1 MSDVFDPTGQP
12 SESELPEAPA
22 AKPMPRRPERD
33 LSGKQ
38 KRQLRGLAH
47 HMVPVVQVGREGIGE
62 GVIGAV
68 GRALVDHELIKVK
81 VLESAPVDRREA
93 GALLSA
99 ATGSHV
105 AGALGRIVILYRMHD
120 TTPTIALVK

>member
-1 MSDVFDPTGQP
+1 MSDVPQSSGLPD
-12 SESELPEAPA
+12 ESVPPEAPA
-22 AKPMPRRPERD
+22 TKPTPRRPERD

-47 HMVPVVQVGREGIGE
+47 HIVPVVQVGREGIGA
-62 GVIGAV
+62 GVVTAV
-68 GRALVDHELIKVK
+68 GQALVDHELIKVK
-81 VLESAPVDRREA
+81 IMENAPVDRREA
-93 GALLSA
+93 AARLSA